1 VARAERLG
9 MEMPIAKAVVG
20 LLSGQLQ
27 PQAAVAEL
35 MARDPV
41 AE

>member
-1 VARAERLG
+1 
-9 MEMPIAKAVVG
+9 MPISRAVVG
-20 LLSGQLQ
+20 LLEGALK

-41 AE
+41 PETR